1 MIDNSQTKSITA
13 MYINMIQEKILQ
25 NTNDVKDQETKF
37 RTNTTQ
43 KHKYTI

>member
-1 MIDNSQTKSITA
+1 
-13 MYINMIQEKILQ
+13 LQ

-43 KHKYTI
+43 KHKYTIWNTQNMGKEDKSKCKQLYKIPA